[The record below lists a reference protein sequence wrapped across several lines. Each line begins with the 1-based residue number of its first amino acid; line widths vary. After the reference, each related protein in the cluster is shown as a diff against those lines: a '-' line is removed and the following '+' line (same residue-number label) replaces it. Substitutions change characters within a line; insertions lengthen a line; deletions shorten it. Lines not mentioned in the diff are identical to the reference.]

1 MVSLKWL
8 SRIPVRLKLT
18 AWYVL
23 LLGLTLGGFA
33 GYLYL
38 RLEHK
43 LIAKVDTALQ
53 IAASEFIVRLA
64 DEDGFLTFQ
73 DPLIRQNTARRL
85 RKVGFAVRLITLD
98 GKLTDGFGRY
108 QEVPTWMPT
117 KRGYTTLELNETEWR
132 LFSKPVLR
140 NDRIVGWLQVAQ
152 SLEALEEIS
161 EELPTEIL
169 LNLPLVLLLAA
180 LGGLFLSNRA
190 LRPVRQIT
198 QTAQA
203 ITATDLTQ
211 RLNYQG
217 AADEV
222 GQLAMTFDQMLDR
235 LQAAFER
242 EQQFT
247 ANAAHELRTPL
258 TVIKGR
264 IGVTRSRLRTSIEYE
279 NTLQDLEQEVDR
291 LIRLSNG
298 LLLLARIDQ
307 GQLPFNPLAVD
318 LSTLLEVIVEQVQPL
333 AEARQIT
340 LMNDLPSGL
349 WVQGDPDH
357 LTSLFLNLLD
367 NAVKYT
373 PEAGV
378 VRLRAEYQKN
388 DEQNLVQVAVN
399 NTGACI
405 LPEHLSHLFERFYRV
420 ESTFRGKCGAGLGL
434 AIAQEI
440 VRLHSGTLTVQSDR
454 NQGTTFTVTLP
465 VSKS

>member
-8 SRIPVRLKLT
+8 NRIPVRLKLT

-23 LLGLTLGGFA
+23 LLGLTLSGFT

-38 RLEHK
+38 RLERK

-53 IAASEFIVRLA
+53 IVVSKFLVDLT
-64 DEDGFLTFQ
+64 DEGGFLAFKDT
-73 DPLIRQNTARRL
+73 LIQRDTARRL
-85 RKVGFAVRLITLD
+85 RQVGFAVRLISLD
-98 GKLTDGFGRY
+98 GKVTDGFGRY
-108 QEVPTWMPT
+108 REVPTWVPT
-117 KRGYTTLELNETEWR
+117 KREYTTLALNEAEWR
-132 LFSKPVLR
+132 LLSRPVLR
-140 NDRIVGWLQVAQ
+140 QGRIVGWLQVAQ

-169 LNLPLVLLLAA
+169 LNLPLVLFLAA

-190 LRPVRQIT
+190 LRPIRQIT

-203 ITATDLTQ
+203 ITATDLAQ

-222 GQLAMTFDQMLDR
+222 GQLATTFDRMLDR

-264 IGVTRSRLRTSIEYE
+264 IGVTRTRLRTSTEYE

-318 LSTLLEVIVEQVQPL
+318 LSNLLEVIVEQVQPL

-340 LMNDLPSGL
+340 LMNDLPPGL
-349 WVQGDPDH
+349 WIQGDPDH
-357 LTSLFLNLLD
+357 PD
-367 NAVKYT
+367 
-373 PEAGV
+373 
-378 VRLRAEYQKN
+378 
-388 DEQNLVQVAVN
+388 
-399 NTGACI
+399 
-405 LPEHLSHLFERFYRV
+405 
-420 ESTFRGKCGAGLGL
+420 
-434 AIAQEI
+434 
-440 VRLHSGTLTVQSDR
+440 QS
-454 NQGTTFTVTLP
+454 
-465 VSKS
+465 VS